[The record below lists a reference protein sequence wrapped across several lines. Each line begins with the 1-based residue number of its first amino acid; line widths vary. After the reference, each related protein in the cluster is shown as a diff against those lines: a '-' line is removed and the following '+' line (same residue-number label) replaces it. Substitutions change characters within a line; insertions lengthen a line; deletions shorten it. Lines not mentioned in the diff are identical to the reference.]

1 MAIFKLSSGR
11 ARISIECEPEI
22 GEKLRACV
30 FSALLRPAR
39 QPAPIHY
46 RILRSDGRFLLFRN
60 ERLTHRNRQLD
71 KILYAVEWQIV
82 ADWTHLNRRSL
93 LFHGAVLTK
102 EQKGYVFIGG
112 SGSGKTSF
120 SIFLMQHGFE
130 LLSDEFACIQI
141 PSLKLLPFP
150 RNFIIKP
157 HLSKYLDLPQL
168 QGKDLNSHQSL
179 LSNYLSPFYFG
190 NVARSAAT
198 ISKIYFLKP
207 NQSDQFY
214 LKTIPENQAFIEL
227 LQNSFNPQYF
237 KSQLPD
243 LLIKILNRAATFYLE
258 SSNPLGLNPAVQKRL
273 LTEILS

>member
-1 MAIFKLSSGR
+1 MAIFKLSSGK
-11 ARISIECEPEI
+11 ARISIECELEL
-22 GEKLRACV
+22 GEKLQACV

-46 RILRSDGRFLLFRN
+46 RILHSDERFLLYRN

-71 KILYAVEWQIV
+71 KILYAIEWQIV

-93 LFHGAVLTK
+93 IFHGAVLTK

-112 SGSGKTSF
+112 SGTGKTSF
-120 SIFLMQHGFE
+120 SIFLMRHGFE

-157 HLSKYLDLPQL
+157 HLSKYLDLPRL
-168 QGKDLNSHQSL
+168 QGKDSNYRQNT
-179 LSNYLSPFYFG
+179 LSNYLAPFYFG
-190 NVARSAAT
+190 NIARSAAT
-198 ISKIYFLKP
+198 ISKIFFLKP
-207 NQSDQFY
+207 VEGHQFHID
-214 LKTIPENQAFIEL
+214 TIPENQAFIEL

-258 SSNPLGLNPAVQKRL
+258 SSNPLGLNPANQKRL